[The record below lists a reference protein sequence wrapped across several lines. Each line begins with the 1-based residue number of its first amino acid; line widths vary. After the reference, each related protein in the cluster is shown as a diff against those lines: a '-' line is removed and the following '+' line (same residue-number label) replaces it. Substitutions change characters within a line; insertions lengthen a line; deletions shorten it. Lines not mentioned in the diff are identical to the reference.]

1 MRAAIYARVSTE
13 RQEQQQT
20 IGSQV
25 AALRDWAAARGHVL
39 AEAHVFRDEG
49 YSGSRLDRPA
59 LDALRDAVRDAA
71 VDVVAV
77 FSPDRLARRYAY
89 QVLLMEEFRRAG
101 CEVVFL
107 HRPISDDPNDQLL
120 LQIQGAV
127 AEYER
132 AVLAERFRR
141 GKLQKARD
149 GGIVG
154 SKAPYGYRYE
164 GRRGAVLARLVV
176 DEAEAAMVRD
186 LYAWVV
192 EGGLTVRQCTK
203 RLNAG
208 PWVTRSG
215 RAQWSSS
222 VVHHILTDPVYVGTA
237 YANRFDYVV
246 PKKPRGRSRRGA
258 ERTCRRPRPP
268 EQWIAIPVPPLVDQR
283 TWDCARAALARNA
296 AMAFRRN
303 KKHDYMLRCLLKC
316 GRCGLGIHGC
326 HSPPQGGRP
335 GRCYYR
341 CAGADPLT
349 AARETKCPRAHI
361 QADGLEQAVWEHVA
375 GLLGDPARLA
385 AQCERFLA
393 EARGGRGEAAD
404 DRLRARIER
413 LDRAD
418 RRLLEAYRAEVI
430 SLEELSG
437 QRKALA
443 EQRRL
448 AEQQQER
455 QLRLREQRLRAEGAL
470 AGLAAFAERVGSR
483 LPAADV
489 AERQAILRLVV
500 ERIIVHDDALEIQ
513 HVIPLREPDP
523 NPGSKEPR
531 PVWRL
536 RMAIAYGWCGTRRR
550 GRACRPRPPSARR
563 AGPDPRRR
571 WCGRAVVPAG
581 RRRAGA
587 RPRCPRRDAAPQPGC
602 SSRSMPHRRRP
613 ARACHPGRSRHASRP
628 ECPTGPDP
636 G

>member
-77 FSPDRLARRYAY
+77 FNPDRLARKYAY
-89 QVLLMEEFRRAG
+89 QVLLLEEFRRAG
-101 CEVVFL
+101 CEVAFL

-141 GKLQKARD
+141 GKLQRARD

-164 GRRGAVLARLVV
+164 GRRGVVLARLVV

-192 EGGLTVRQCTK
+192 EDGLTVRQCTK
-203 RLNAG
+203 RLDAG

-222 VVHHILTDPVYVGTA
+222 VVHHILTDPVYVGVA

-246 PKKPRGRSRRGA
+246 SQKRQGHSRRGA
-258 ERTCRRPRPP
+258 ARTCRRPRPP
-268 EQWIAIPVPPLVDQR
+268 EQWIAISVPPLVDQR
-283 TWDCARAALARNA
+283 TWDGARAALARNA
-296 AMAFRRN
+296 AMAFRHN
-303 KKHDYMLRCLLKC
+303 KKRDYMLRCLLKC

-326 HSPPQGGRP
+326 YSAPQGDRP

-341 CAGADPLT
+341 CAGVDPLT
-349 AARETKCPRAHI
+349 ATRETKCPRAQI
-361 QADGLEQAVWEHVA
+361 QAEGLEQAVWEHVA
-375 GLLGDPARLA
+375 GLLGDPAQLA
-385 AQCERFLA
+385 AQYERFLA
-393 EARGGRGEAAD
+393 EAQDSRGEAAD

-418 RRLLEAYRAEVI
+418 RRLIEAYQAEVI

-448 AEQQQER
+448 AEQQQEQ
-455 QLRLREQRLRAEGAL
+455 QLRLREQRLRAEEAL
-470 AGLAAFAERVGSR
+470 AGLAAFTARVGSR
-483 LPAADV
+483 LQAADV

-523 NPGSKEPR
+523 NSGSKGPQPIR
-531 PVWRL
+531 RL
-536 RMAIAYGWCGTRRR
+536 RTDGMEHV
-550 GRACRPRPPSARR
+550 
-563 AGPDPRRR
+563 
-571 WCGRAVVPAG
+571 AVAG
-581 RRRAGA
+581 RVAQGGLLPGPQTLTRVGRPCSRAAAPARQHRAGA
-587 RPRCPRRDAAPQPGC
+587 RPRCPRRGCPLRPGD
-602 SSRSMPHRRRP
+602 SNTSTGHRRRP
-613 ARACHPGRSRHASRP
+613 APASRP
-628 ECPTGPDP
+628 GRAHLASPRECGTGP
-636 G
+636 GRG